1 MKLQPTAVVFLVWI
15 LGILIAAP
23 LRADEASQKAARSA
37 AEAWLGLVDAEKYGE
52 SWDEAASF
60 FKSKVS
66 KNEWTEMVGSAREPL
81 WSTEIP
87 TLPGSEIR
95 D

>member
-1 MKLQPTAVVFLVWI
+1 MKFRPTTVVLLLSI

-23 LRADEASQKAARSA
+23 LRADEASRKAARSA
-37 AEAWLGLVDAEKYGE
+37 AEAWLGLVDAERYAD

-66 KNEWTEMVGSAREPL
+66 KNEWTETVGSAPQAL
-81 WSTEIP
+81 WSTEIA
-87 TLPGSEIR
+87 TIRGSKIR